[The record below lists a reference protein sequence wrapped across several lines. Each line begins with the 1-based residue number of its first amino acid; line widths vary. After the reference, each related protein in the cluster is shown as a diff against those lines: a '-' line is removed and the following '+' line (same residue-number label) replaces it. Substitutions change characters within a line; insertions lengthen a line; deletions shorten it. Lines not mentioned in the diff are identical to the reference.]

1 MTLLISSITP
11 AIIFMFVIYQRDII
25 REPFIMLLKAFSGGV
40 LSVILTLLV
49 GIFLFNPIGE
59 NLKQYAV
66 LGSFY
71 DAYLSAGLVEECC
84 KFLFLYWFIWKSKHF
99 DQNYDGIV
107 YAVFV
112 SLGFALIENIL
123 YVFQGGMTV
132 AIARAF
138 TAVPAHGFFAVIMGY
153 YFSLS
158 KFHADDDQRKGFLIK
173 ALLFPILV
181 HGTYNFCLMYVSHE
195 NANPLLSLLLMLL
208 FTIVVIGFWIVGIRK
223 IKKHIQKDKDLG
235 LIG

>member
-1 MTLLISSITP
+1 MSSIFIGIDVVVSLFVVVVVFVDVVVVVSFVVTDV
-11 AIIFMFVIYQRDII
+11 AIV
-25 REPFIMLLKAFSGGV
+25 V
-40 LSVILTLLV
+40 
-49 GIFLFNPIGE
+49 
-59 NLKQYAV
+59 
-66 LGSFY
+66 
-71 DAYLSAGLVEECC
+71 VE
-84 KFLFLYWFIWKSKHF
+84 
-99 DQNYDGIV
+99 D
-107 YAVFV
+107 AVFV

-181 HGTYNFCLMYVSHE
+181 HGTYNFCLMYMSHE

-208 FTIVVIGFWIVGIRK
+208 FTIVVIGFWIIGIRK